1 MDGGGSVLDV
11 IVVTIDGPAGAG
23 KSTVARELARRLGFQ
38 FLDTGAMY
46 RAVALAAIRAKIDI
60 RSADLLSNLVSQL
73 DVRLNED
80 QVFLNGENVTS
91 LIRTWEVTNI
101 VSLVADNQDVRNRL
115 VEWQRAAVQHLPT
128 ITEGRD
134 QGTVVFPQARCKF
147 FLTASATERA
157 KRRWSDLQERGQDY
171 NFEEVL
177 THQELRDE
185 RDRTRPF
192 GSLIPAT
199 DAIHIDTDGLEIIQV
214 VEILESWIRKSV
226 SEPH

>member
-1 MDGGGSVLDV
+1 MDGGGSVLD

-23 KSTVARELARRLGFQ
+23 KSTVARELARRLGYR

-46 RAVALAAIRAKIDI
+46 RAVALAALRAKIDVQ
-60 RSADLLSNLVSQL
+60 SSDALSNLVLQL
-73 DVRLNED
+73 DVQLLGD

-101 VSLVADNQDVRNRL
+101 VSAVADNQDVRKRL
-115 VEWQRAAVQHLPT
+115 VEWQRAAVQNLPT

-134 QGTVVFPQARCKF
+134 QGTIVFPQARCKF

-157 KRRWSDLQERGQDY
+157 KRRWIDLQERGQDY

-185 RDRTRPF
+185 RDRKRPY
-192 GSLIPAT
+192 GTLIPAA
-199 DAIHIDTDGLEIIQV
+199 DAIHISTDGLEVIQV

-226 SEPH
+226 SESH